1 MHFGERLDKN
11 FMTGS
16 KFKQLNPFELKSAIT
31 NLLSK
36 IHSVNDIQNCLADF
50 EILDGQEDKTIL
62 SKILFK
68 ELVNSNIEKIPVICF
83 LLEHYTPKQ
92 ELINKLW
99 ETLKNQNLQSEVKIT
114 ILNLLRELDSDWSY
128 ETCEEYLGD
137 STDILDENTK
147 QLLNTAI
154 INPEVQID
162 FMDFLASIRVQDKI
176 TLLNSFGKD
185 FSDDALANILIPVFV
200 SEPNSP
206 AGLEALHLLGET
218 KSQLALHVLEEM
230 EKVSKGELYQNIRK
244 SLSTLKISG
253 IREDNTKDFYK
264 KILSNSKPN
273 KFYITYP
280 DGHGDQALIFT
291 RKTDDNRIRF
301 VSVVINNEI
310 GIKDCFGFFDIS
322 QFECDKIL
330 ERFLRDEKTVDIP
343 PEAFKTILNNA
354 EKTTIER
361 NNNDWKLPYEYVCW
375 KNLLIDIDSDIE
387 SVEQIL
393 KEQIIPAKN
402 NSLIIDKL
410 SEMKISSHWFLD
422 ANYSDEFEE
431 LLEELKTN
439 NNLNELLEKHIEKI
453 FYPEEKASWI
463 QKLIMSAYIK
473 YSIGKDDE
481 ASLVYGLSQDER
493 LLKELFESIIKR
505 SIYEYLMTIKYNKD
519 INIHNLTDSEIEL
532 KIQYIEEKWVKNV

>member
-230 EKVSKGELYQNIRK
+230 QKVSKGELYQNIRK

-361 NNNDWKLPYEYVCW
+361 NNNNWKLPYEYVCW
-375 KNLLIDIDSDIE
+375 KNLLIDIDSDVE
-387 SVEQIL
+387 PVEQIL

-402 NSLIIDKL
+402 DSLIIDKL

-493 LLKELFESIIKR
+493 LLEELFKSIIKR

-519 INIHNLTDSEIEL
+519 INIHHLSDSEIEL

>member
-200 SEPNSP
+200 SEPSSP
-206 AGLEALHLLGET
+206 AGLEALHLLGKT

-230 EKVSKGELYQNIRK
+230 QKVSKGELYQNIRK

-280 DGHGDQALIFT
+280 DGRGDQALIFT